1 MTLSMPPQLNGFSA
15 EKLSEFLKIVEN
27 DHRFLYYADVI
38 RAYLSTDSDAVAN
51 YQRDER
57 SQVAIAA
64 CCNPKADLEFI
75 ITNFKKFALVAALNP
90 SIDNKIATK
99 IQEYEHGALPVFIA
113 ANEKTTDELRVF
125 AALAHDQISH
135 VTGDDVYDWFAESL
149 DNYEENSNQSIA
161 EILQLLCLESL
172 GFFDKCVEGDIYF
185 GSFLEFDDI
194 EPEDKFWK
202 AIGNLPRIPSEIYNH
217 GVFAV
222 INHVSRELAAE
233 KALPEDL
240 LTELSQDDTSLD
252 SQDDNWFNSRS
263 PRASVAFNVNTPPK
277 LLSKIIADE
286 IEKIE
291 SNSDYFDGSFD
302 ILFRVV
308 GNKSLNDSHLDQI
321 YYFLKNNV
329 ARCSNQFFYNDVTT
343 MLEGSYYVDVPL
355 MYNPVFPEIFLSKF
369 NELGKL
375 IEGAQGIQGPQ
386 GLQGIN

>member
-1 MTLSMPPQLNGFSA
+1 MPPRLNGFSA

-38 RAYLSTDSDAVAN
+38 RAYLSTDSEAIAN
-51 YQRDER
+51 YQRDQR
-57 SQVAIAA
+57 TQVAIAA
-64 CCNPKADLEFI
+64 CCNPKADMEFI
-75 ITNFKKFALVAALNP
+75 STNFKKFALVAALNP
-90 SIDNKIATK
+90 ALDSKIATQ

-113 ANEKTTDELRVF
+113 ANEKATDELKVF
-125 AALAHDQISH
+125 AALAHGPISR
-135 VTGDDVYDWFAESL
+135 VTRDDVDNWFAESL

-185 GSFLEFDDI
+185 GAFLEFDDI
-194 EPEDKFWK
+194 EPKDKFWK
-202 AIGNLPRIPSEIYNH
+202 AIGNLPRIPSEIYND
-217 GVFAV
+217 GAFAV

-240 LTELSQDDTSLD
+240 LTELAQDDTSLN

-302 ILFRVV
+302 ILWRVA
-308 GNKSLNDSHLDQI
+308 GNKSLNHSHLDQI
-321 YYFLKNNV
+321 YEFLLSNV
-329 ARCSNQFFYNDVTT
+329 ARCSNQYFYYDVIA
-343 MLEGSYYVDVPL
+343 MLVGSYYVDAPL
-355 MYNPVFPEIFLSKF
+355 MDNSAFPESFRSKF
-369 NELGKL
+369 NEVGKL
-375 IEGAQGIQGPQ
+375 IEGEQSESSSS
-386 GLQGIN
+386 